1 MNKLISDIKSKNTTE
16 LDDSNFKIE
25 ELKAKIAELN
35 TECSIKSNKISKFSI
50 ELNKKENLI
59 HVLQTEI
66 DEINF
71 KVSDLS
77 TKLADKTN
85 ENISL
90 HNDLSDRAKDINSLI
105 NVRNDKNYEI
115 DRLNSNIHNKQ
126 NEITSLKFKI
136 NDLESKIKGKANK
149 IFIFLHT
156 DLKLF
161 LISKKKEL
169 NNLLKEQHSESEAT
183 IKRLTNSFKQ
193 INKEKDEMAL
203 ECKRLNAVIIF
214 V

>member
-1 MNKLISDIKSKNTTE
+1 M
-16 LDDSNFKIE
+16 
-25 ELKAKIAELN
+25 
-35 TECSIKSNKISKFSI
+35 
-50 ELNKKENLI
+50 
-59 HVLQTEI
+59 QTEI

-136 NDLESKIKGKANK
+136 NDLESKIK
-149 IFIFLHT
+149 
-156 DLKLF
+156 
-161 LISKKKEL
+161 EL

-203 ECKRLNAVIIF
+203 ECKRLNADKSVSLEKCLSFQEMIQELYGETIKLKENPVNKKLEF
-214 V
+214 DLSESSKRYEDLFEEFIYYKSVVKNSRGKSSGPRLSARNGATSPTKISNK